1 MESEGFLLKIEKIKM
16 PIRVLILVGTLALF
30 LGLFTYFVYFPKKT
44 DIKKTT
50 DSISKLTLKLNRVKL
65 RAKNRD
71 KLEAEL
77 KRVNA
82 QFREQLKLLP
92 NKKEIPDLLR
102 TITKLGRDS
111 NLEFRLFSPR
121 SERRKGFY
129 LEIPV
134 SIIVSGSY
142 HNVAL
147 FFDKVGRMDRIVNI
161 LNVSMKPV
169 KALSTRLV
177 TTCSAITFRF
187 VPQKAKAKPKKGT
200 KKKK

>member
-1 MESEGFLLKIEKIKM
+1 
-16 PIRVLILVGTLALF
+16 
-30 LGLFTYFVYFPKKT
+30 
-44 DIKKTT
+44 
-50 DSISKLTLKLNRVKL
+50 
-65 RAKNRD
+65 
-71 KLEAEL
+71 
-77 KRVNA
+77 
-82 QFREQLKLLP
+82 LLP

-102 TITKLGRDS
+102 TITKLGRES

-121 SERRKGFY
+121 AERRKGFY

-142 HNVAL
+142 HNVAM

-187 VPQKAKAKPKKGT
+187 VPPKAKPKKRT